1 MLKKGFKVGNK
12 IDLVKFS
19 STKNHITD
27 LTKVSEL
34 MLKISLAKIIG
45 RGRRLVYWVV
55 WHCIVSMVQSWTIYK
70 CNIGIFLSSKTFL
83 RMGGMF
89 IVKWD
94 LYKEMAY
101 TYFCSSML
109 RMNCPKPE
117 LSQLTAKILQW
128 EESAFYL
135 TRQTIR

>member
-1 MLKKGFKVGNK
+1 MLKTGFKVGNK

-45 RGRRLVYWVV
+45 RGRRLVYWIV

-101 TYFCSSML
+101 TYFWSSTL

-117 LSQLTAKILQW
+117 LSQLTAKILQR